1 MERSGGPRRPFP
13 GLCLGSTV
21 IVEVEAETFY
31 HMEETFRTCIGRNC
45 PCTRIACRRPG
56 RPPFP
61 DCAFPPRASCR
72 LFLAHSGFACCSS
85 VLLRGRTAA
94 PHLWLRAGGGGSAPP
109 VRAPDPSEERV
120 SRRSCR
126 VCAFPV
132 TAAPVTR
139 QLLVKTSIT
148 GIEEKKIRPRGRGNS
163 VRKGGLHILKNTAF
177 RAWGAPLVAADGG
190 QGGCRE
196 WGTLLSGEA
205 AGFPEAECQ
214 S

>member
-1 MERSGGPRRPFP
+1 MERSGGPRWPFP

-45 PCTRIACRRPG
+45 PCTRIARRRPG

-72 LFLAHSGFACCSS
+72 LFFGSFRLRLLLLCPAPRPDSCSASVAQSGRRRLRSACTGS
-85 VLLRGRTAA
+85 RPFGRKG
-94 PHLWLRAGGGGSAPP
+94 LG
-109 VRAPDPSEERV
+109 
-120 SRRSCR
+120 RSCR
-126 VCAFPV
+126 VRAFPV